1 MYRLLV
7 NLLDPF
13 LLLYLVTALALVN
26 LWRNRAETRGRLL
39 LLSVPFVGL
48 TVVCTPAVSHLAIGT
63 LEWWYPPHDVRPREV
78 EAIVV
83 LSSDVRPPNE
93 MRPQAE
99 LGEESLYRCLHAA
112 RLYHRGEPCPVLVSG
127 GKVDPDR
134 PGPTLADLMRDF
146 LLRLGVAE
154 EDLIVEGRSRTTYE
168 NAVESA
174 ALLREHG
181 IEKIQLVA
189 DAVDLLRAALCFRKQ
204 GLDVLASGCNYRATG
219 WRWRLFGF
227 LPSPGA
233 AKAVERVTHEWLG
246 VAWYWLRGRI

>member
-1 MYRLLV
+1 MRKLRIVPDGTRLRFMWLRNVTFPVSAVLLV
-7 NLLDPF
+7 
-13 LLLYLVTALALVN
+13 A
-26 LWRNRAETRGRLL
+26 
-39 LLSVPFVGL
+39 SVLGFIFVG
-48 TVVCTPAVSHLAIGT
+48 PDYGIDFRGGT
-63 LEWWYPPHDVRPREV
+63 M
-78 EAIVV
+78 I
-83 LSSDVRPPNE
+83 E